1 MPRSDPPDR
10 LILRREPAA
19 LGVGEAQ
26 TPATELLAQ
35 NTVLLLE
42 VLENLDLAAVL

>member
-1 MPRSDPPDR
+1 MPRSDPPER

-35 NTVLLLE
+35 NTVLLE